1 MEAKRTRPDMAG
13 TSLTITSGPNVP
25 VAGRINRGP
34 RSSRSDGCPLARTSS
49 ALVAQP
55 MGNSNRGGL
64 SGRLAPR
71 SGEYFDR
78 PVNVDSCNDN
88 VATRMI
94 QVDEGL
100 AAIQPGHAGIG
111 RRRHGASGRAAILGK
126 VAIEIQGGVVC

>member
-1 MEAKRTRPDMAG
+1 MVFSFRW
-13 TSLTITSGPNVP
+13 LP
-25 VAGRINRGP
+25 VGSRLLGNRGAA
-34 RSSRSDGCPLARTSS
+34 DGQLEP
-49 ALVAQP
+49 
-55 MGNSNRGGL
+55 
-64 SGRLAPR
+64 GRAFGSIAPR

-111 RRRHGASGRAAILGK
+111 RQRHGASGRAAIFGK
-126 VAIEIQGGVVC
+126 VAIEIQGEVVC